1 MTDAIVLL
9 NDTTKKEIQM
19 NTRTSVF
26 ILENVDWG
34 VVESKHQS
42 YKYVD
47 QIGVYVTGTTLE
59 TREVS
64 IIGWVASNNYNEL
77 RARKSVLN
85 TMINPKEPLIVQVDE
100 YKIKMFPNSSVR
112 YSANYAEN
120 NEVVCRFMISGLCAD
135 PLFYSQNENKLDGA
149 STLPMF
155 RFPLIIPQPQGII
168 MGLRQPSLIIAME
181 NEGSVPVGM
190 RIEFYANGTVVNP
203 RLSNAVT
210 QEYFAINKTMVAGER
225 IIIDTNDGSK
235 RITGLIGTETENY
248 YRYRDLDSTWLKLEL
263 GTNLFRYGA
272 DSNID
277 ALEVFLY
284 FTNKYLE
291 VQ

>member
-42 YKYVD
+42 YKYID

-64 IIGWVASNNYNEL
+64 IVGWVASNNYNEL

-190 RIEFYANGTVVNP
+190 RIEFYANGTVMNP

-210 QEYFAINKTMVAGER
+210 QEYFAVNKTMVDGER

-263 GTNLFRYGA
+263 GTNLFGYSA